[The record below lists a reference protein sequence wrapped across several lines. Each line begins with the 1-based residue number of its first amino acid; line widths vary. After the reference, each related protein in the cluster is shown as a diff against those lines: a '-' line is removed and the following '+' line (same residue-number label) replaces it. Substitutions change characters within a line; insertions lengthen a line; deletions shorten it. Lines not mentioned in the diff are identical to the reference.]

1 MSKHFTFLLSVLTIF
16 SACSGGFERF
26 APPANSISG
35 RGAKVNPRILSTTPS
50 NGSTVSP
57 VTGAAG
63 SQIRVV
69 FDMTMATTLTPVIN
83 TYVRD
88 LLNNE
93 VSWFTVANSG
103 ATFTWSSTTFLND
116 TLTIQLG
123 WVRWP
128 ENNFIGFDF
137 NNDTLKN
144 LDDMPLANDTRYSFY
159 ASWETGRYKVV
170 HTGQYACY
178 YYSTGQ
184 TKWIERESCV
194 EDGGEAKIG
203 TLDYPAGQNGF
214 IDPMSNVHGPVIYGA
229 SSGGLVNGRRFITGA
244 HPQNLISANCPTV
257 GGAANCQPYSI
268 DSVTSLVW
276 KTCSEGQTYWDV
288 GDKCYNAGTDF
299 TWGNAVNACA
309 AMNTANG
316 GQGYGGRRD
325 WRLPTLQELESLVDY
340 GARNTFNLAQ
350 SEPNSAAPEGPA
362 IHGYAQ
368 SSAPFL
374 WEGPFPNTPV
384 SKGYWTATGVAAIA
398 SGQTYYGDAY
408 VVEFKKG
415 SMGAGGGTGA
425 LLESN
430 RKSANRKKVRCV
442 AGPDSLPVAPSLTP
456 TVVATGAAM
465 TNTAAMF
472 TGFDSGASFNV
483 TSTTANYDIQTAGY
497 SVTVAYNKNP
507 DSFLAGVPAN
517 YCIAAASATSC
528 AVSSPVINTA
538 IASGNN
544 VTLGLASALTSH
556 SAYKV
561 FVSNVTSASDQ
572 WQTGRSYSSGAFV
585 YEAGNAYRA
594 LSAHTSTVFAT
605 DLGNADWVLV
615 PQWATSTAYTVN
627 SYIYDA
633 AQTRIVQ
640 AQSGF
645 TSTASAQNDINSG
658 FLTVTKTMITAAPLA
673 LSLAR
678 GIFTGP
684 KRTASPPV
692 NPAFHV
698 VSATSPSAT
707 SVQVTFDRLP
717 NATQATTI
725 GNYCIINSDPTPQ
738 NFDCSAPQPVS
749 PVAAT
754 LSGYTVTLT
763 TSALSAGTAYAV
775 IASGIT
781 TLGSHVV
788 NDSVNKL
795 RWQRC
800 RRGTFDN
807 PTCPDD
813 GVLSNDNDYWNN
825 QLNYCDGLN
834 AQNYDGYQITG
845 VNDPYRW
852 RAPTINELKSIAN
865 RSLFGTVGVS
875 IDTTIFP
882 TPNVLAED
890 FASSTNYSLNGPNT
904 GVSTPNY
911 NIAWG
916 FNYIAGFPSLA
927 QKDYSSLGA
936 LLKPPKKSIRCVR
949 SLP

>member
-1 MSKHFTFLLSVLTIF
+1 MSKHFTLVFSFLILFT
-16 SACSGGFERF
+16 ACNGGFERF

-184 TKWIERESCV
+184 SKWIERESCI

-214 IDPMSNVHGPVIYGA
+214 IDPMSNVHGPTIYGA
-229 SSGGLVNGRRFITGA
+229 ASGGLVNGRRFVTGA
-244 HPQNLISANCPTV
+244 HPQNLISSNCPTV
-257 GGAANCQPYSI
+257 GGAANCQPFSV

-325 WRLPTLQELESLVDY
+325 WRLPTIQELESLVDY
-340 GARNTFNLAQ
+340 GARSTFNLAQ
-350 SEPNSAAPEGPA
+350 SEPHAAAPEGPA

-384 SKGYWTATGVAAIA
+384 SKGYWTATGVSAIA

-430 RKSANRKKVRCV
+430 RRTPNRKKVRCV
-442 AGPDSLPVAPSLTP
+442 AGPDVLPVAQSLTAA
-456 TVVATGAAM
+456 VVATGATM
-465 TNTAAMF
+465 TNTAAVF
-472 TGFDSGASFNV
+472 AGFDSGASFNV
-483 TSTTANYDIQTAGY
+483 TSASGNYDIQTSAY
-497 SVTVAYNKNP
+497 SVTVNYNKTP
-507 DSFLAGVPAN
+507 DATVAGITGN
-517 YCIAAASATSC
+517 YCIAAASATTC
-528 AVSSPVINTA
+528 AASSPLINTA
-538 IASGNN
+538 IASGNG
-544 VTLGLASALTSH
+544 VTLGLASALTSNA
-556 SAYKV
+556 AYKV
-561 FVSNVTSASDQ
+561 FVSNITTASDQ
-572 WQTGRSYSSGAFV
+572 WQTGRSYSSGSFV
-585 YEAGNAYRA
+585 IEAGNVYRA
-594 LSAHTSTVFAT
+594 LTSHTSTASFAT
-605 DLGNADWVLV
+605 DLGNGDWVLV
-615 PQWATSTAYTVN
+615 PQFAAATPYANS

-633 AQTRIVQ
+633 AQTRVVQ
-640 AQSGF
+640 VISAGYTSGATAQDG
-645 TSTASAQNDINSG
+645 INNG
-658 FLTVTKTMITAAPLA
+658 FLNVTKTMITSAPQA

-698 VSATSPSAT
+698 TSAASPNLT

-717 NATQATTI
+717 NATEAATI
-725 GNYCIINSDPTPQ
+725 GNYCIISSTANPWSCATPLATI
-738 NFDCSAPQPVS
+738 S
-749 PVAAT
+749 AAT

-763 TSALSAGTAYAV
+763 TSALTAGTAYAV
-775 IASGIT
+775 LASGIT

-813 GVLSNDNDYWNN
+813 GVLTNDNDYWNN

-852 RAPTINELKSIAN
+852 RAPTVNELKSIAN

-904 GVSTPNY
+904 GASTPNY
-911 NIAWG
+911 NIAWS

-927 QKDYSSLGA
+927 QKDYSTLLP

-949 SLP
+949 SVP